1 MSARIALGLFLL
13 PLLVASFAHAERWV
27 LVNPSVQRIQDKKV
41 IVHHQLRIGST
52 LFVVIERDHIGPLV
66 FHPSSMARQF
76 GAESAQPDFPIGW
89 ASSLQSS
96 SKIPSFDMTS
106 DVAGKAWHLQR
117 LSYSSLPIDKSG
129 KGVTVAVIDTGVDYT
144 HRQLSTQIWI
154 NEAEIPFNRIDDD
167 HNGFVDDVYGYDFV
181 SGDPDPMDSH
191 SHGTHVAGLIAALP
205 FGVGAGIAPEA
216 KIMAVRV
223 LASNLSSTFL
233 SDAAQGIIYA
243 IENGAQVLS
252 SSWRVYKSWDGYEP
266 SEENLLILRKAIE
279 YAEARGVI
287 YVTAAGNEALN
298 LEDED
303 NKIYPAGFSGLKNM
317 VVVTSS
323 DRNDHLSLFSNY
335 GTKTVDVVAPG
346 SNVLS
351 TVPGDRWGQMSGT
364 SMAAPLVAGI
374 LARGLSGGCEPF
386 RLIDRLYST
395 AQLRDSFSDRVMS
408 GFINPLDLLND

>member
-13 PLLVASFAHAERWV
+13 PLLVVSFAHAERWV
-27 LVNPSVQRIQDKKV
+27 LVNPSVQRIQDQKV

-89 ASSLQSS
+89 ASSLQFS

-374 LARGLSGGCEPF
+374 VARGLSGGCEPF

-395 AQLRDSFSDRVMS
+395 AELRDSFSDRVMS

>member
-1 MSARIALGLFLL
+1 MSGRIVLGLFLL
-13 PLLVASFAHAERWV
+13 HLLVAAFAHAERWV
-27 LVNPSVQRIQDKKV
+27 LVNPSVQRIQDQKV

-52 LFVVIERDHIGPLV
+52 RFVVIERDDIGPLV
-66 FHPSSMARQF
+66 FQPSSLARQF
-76 GAESAQPDFPIGW
+76 GAESAQPDFPIGLGSRLHS
-89 ASSLQSS
+89 A
-96 SKIPSFDMTS
+96 SKIPSFYMAS
-106 DVAGKAWHLQR
+106 DVTGKAWHLQR
-117 LSYSSLPIDKSG
+117 LSYSSLPIEKSG
-129 KGVTVAVIDTGVDYT
+129 KGVTVAVIDTGVDYR
-144 HRQLSTQIWI
+144 HRQLSTQIWV

-181 SGDPDPMDSH
+181 NGDPDPMDSH

-223 LASNLSSTFL
+223 LDNNLSSTFL

-298 LEDED
+298 LEDEE

-323 DRNDHLSLFSNY
+323 DRNDQLSLFSNY
-335 GTKTVDVVAPG
+335 GAKTVDVVAPG

-351 TVPGDRWGQMSGT
+351 TVPGDRWRQMSGT

-374 LARGLSGGCEPF
+374 LARGLSGGCDPF

-395 AQLRDSFSDRVMS
+395 AQLRDSFSGKVMS

>member
-1 MSARIALGLFLL
+1 MSGRIVMGLFLL
-13 PLLVASFAHAERWV
+13 HLLTASFAHAERWV
-27 LVNPSVQRIQDKKV
+27 LVNPSVQRIQDQKV

-52 LFVVIERDHIGPLV
+52 LFVIIERDHIGPLV
-66 FHPSSMARQF
+66 FHPSSLARQF

-89 ASSLQSS
+89 ASSLRSS
-96 SKIPSFDMTS
+96 SKIPSFDLTS

-144 HRQLSTQIWI
+144 HRQLATQIWI

-223 LASNLSSTFL
+223 LDNNLSSTFL
-233 SDAAQGIIYA
+233 SDAAQGIVYA

-298 LEDED
+298 LEDEE

-351 TVPGDRWGQMSGT
+351 TVPGGRWRQMSGT

-374 LARGLSGGCEPF
+374 LARGLSGGCDPF

>member
-1 MSARIALGLFLL
+1 VSGRIVMGLFLL
-13 PLLVASFAHAERWV
+13 HLLAASFAHAERWV
-27 LVNPSVQRIQDKKV
+27 LVNPSVQRIQDQKV

-52 LFVVIERDHIGPLV
+52 LFVVIERDNVGPLV
-66 FHPSSMARQF
+66 FYPSSLARQF
-76 GAESAQPDFPIGW
+76 GAESAQSDFPIG
-89 ASSLQSS
+89 LGGR
-96 SKIPSFDMTS
+96 SKFTSKDIFSGMTS

-117 LSYSSLPIDKSG
+117 LSYASLPAEKAG
-129 KGVTVAVIDTGVDYT
+129 KGITVAVIDTGVDYR
-144 HRQLSTQIWI
+144 HRQLSTQIWV
-154 NEAEIPFNRIDDD
+154 NEAEIPLNRIDDD

-181 SGDPDPMDSH
+181 NGDPDPMDFH

-223 LASNLSSTFL
+223 LDNNLSSTFL

-298 LEDED
+298 MEDEE

-323 DRNDHLSLFSNY
+323 DRNDQLSPFSNY
-335 GTKTVDVVAPG
+335 GTKTVHVVAPG
-346 SNVLS
+346 SDVLS
-351 TVPGDRWGQMSGT
+351 TVPGDRWRQMSGT

-374 LARGLSGGCEPF
+374 LARGLSGGCKPF

-395 AQLRDSFSDRVMS
+395 AQLRDSFSDRVRS

>member
-1 MSARIALGLFLL
+1 MSGRTVLALFFLHFF
-13 PLLVASFAHAERWV
+13 VAVFAHAERWV
-27 LVNPSVQRIQDKKV
+27 LVNPLVQRIQDQKV
-41 IVHHQLRIGST
+41 VVHRQLRIGST
-52 LFVVIERDHIGPLV
+52 LFVVVERNHIGPLAL
-66 FHPSSMARQF
+66 HPSSMARLF

-89 ASSLQSS
+89 ASGLQSS
-96 SKIPSFDMTS
+96 SEVPSFDMKT
-106 DVAGKAWHLQR
+106 DVAGKVWHLQR
-117 LSYSSLPIDKSG
+117 LSYSSLPMDKSG
-129 KGVTVAVIDTGVDYT
+129 KGVTVAVIDTGVDYS
-144 HRQLSTQIWI
+144 HRQLSTQIWV
-154 NEAEIPFNRIDDD
+154 NEAEIPSNRRDDD

-181 SGDPDPMDSH
+181 SGDSDPMDSH

-223 LASNLSSTFL
+223 LANELSKTFL
-233 SDAAQGIIYA
+233 SDAAQGIVYA

-298 LEDED
+298 LEDEE
-303 NKIYPAGFSGLKNM
+303 NKIFPAGFSGLKNM

-323 DRNDHLSLFSNY
+323 DQNDHLSLFSNY

-346 SNVLS
+346 SNLLS
-351 TVPGDRWGQMSGT
+351 TVPGDRWRQMSGT
-364 SMAAPLVAGI
+364 SMAAPLVAGV
-374 LARGLSGGCEPF
+374 LARGLSGGGDPF

-395 AQLRDSFSDRVMS
+395 AQLRDSFSNRVMS
-408 GFINPLDLLND
+408 GFINPLDLLNE